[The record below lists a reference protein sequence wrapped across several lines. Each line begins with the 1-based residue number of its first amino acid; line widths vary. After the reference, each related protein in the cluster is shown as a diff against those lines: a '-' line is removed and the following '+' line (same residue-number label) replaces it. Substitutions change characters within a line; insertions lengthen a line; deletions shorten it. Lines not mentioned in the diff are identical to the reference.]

1 MIVRDRP
8 NAIAILFAVRG
19 SVVPEIVPHILGV
32 ALFSVAVTAL
42 SRYHLMEVSSL
53 SVMPIT
59 LLGIVLSILLGFRN
73 NAAYDRWWEARKLWG
88 QMVYEVRSL
97 ARASGSLLGESDPV
111 RRAILMRVLAF
122 AHALK
127 TQLRAE
133 EEREN
138 LAYWVGAPALA
149 DARRKSN
156 LAEAFIAQSG
166 QLLGEQYRQGR
177 LDSMGLKILDERLT
191 ALSSIQAGCERIAS
205 TPLPFAYTLLV
216 HRTAYVYCYLLP
228 FALIGGL
235 GWAAPVL
242 VAVVAYTF
250 FGIDKLSEHLETPF
264 GRDPN
269 DLPLDA
275 LCRIHEISVA
285 DALGEPAPKPLPVQD
300 FQLQ

>member
-19 SVVPEIVPHILGV
+19 SVVPEILLHILCV
-32 ALFSVAVTAL
+32 AVFAAIVTAL
-42 SRYHLMEVSSL
+42 SRYHYYEVTSL

-73 NAAYDRWWEARKLWG
+73 NAAYDRWWEARKQWG
-88 QMVYEVRSL
+88 QMVNEIRSL
-97 ARASGSLLGESDPV
+97 ARASGSLLGNDAPV
-111 RRAILMRVLAF
+111 RRAMLMRVLAY

-127 TQLRAE
+127 AQLRAE
-133 EEREN
+133 PEQEN

-149 DARRKSN
+149 QARKRSN
-156 LAEAFIAQSG
+156 LADAFIG
-166 QLLGEQYRQGR
+166 QCGELLGEQYRQGK
-177 LDSMGLKILDERLT
+177 LDSMGLKMLDERLC
-191 ALSSIQAGCERIAS
+191 ALSGIQAACERIAS

-235 GWAAPVL
+235 GWAAPIL

-264 GRDPN
+264 GRAPN

-285 DALGEPAPKPLPVQD
+285 DAIGEPAPEPLAVKD

>member
-8 NAIAILFAVRG
+8 NAIALLFTLRG
-19 SVVPEIVPHILGV
+19 SVVPEILPHIVCV
-32 ALFSVAVTAL
+32 ALFSVVWTAL
-42 SRYHLMEVSSL
+42 SRWHVVELGSL
-53 SVMPIT
+53 TIMPVT

-73 NAAYDRWWEARKLWG
+73 NASYDRWWEARKQWG
-88 QMVYEVRSL
+88 QMVYEIRSL
-97 ARASGSLLGESDPV
+97 ARASRALLAEAP
-111 RRAILMRVLAF
+111 RRRLLQQMLAH

-127 TQLRAE
+127 GQLREEDGMAE
-133 EEREN
+133 AARWLSEQDSE
-138 LAYWVGAPALA
+138 ALA
-149 DARRKSN
+149 GKRNRADAI
-156 LAEAFIAQSG
+156 LALAGEGLAVQHQSG
-166 QLLGEQYRQGR
+166 E
-177 LDSMGLKILDERLT
+177 LDSVAFKVLDERLT
-191 ALSSIQAGCERIAS
+191 AISGIQAACERIAS

-228 FALIGGL
+228 FVLVGAL
-235 GWAAPVL
+235 GWATPVM

-250 FGIDKLSEHLETPF
+250 FGIDRLSEHLETPF

-285 DALGEPAPKPLPVQD
+285 EALGDTAPEPLPVKD

>member
-8 NAIAILFAVRG
+8 NALALLFAVRG
-19 SVVPEIVPHILGV
+19 SVVPEILPHILCV
-32 ALFSVAVTAL
+32 ALFAAGVTAL
-42 SRYHLMEVSSL
+42 SRYHVLEISSL
-53 SVMPIT
+53 SVLPIT

-73 NAAYDRWWEARKLWG
+73 NAAYDRWWEARKQWG
-88 QMVYEVRSL
+88 QMVNEIRSL
-97 ARASGSLLGESDPV
+97 ARSCGALLGNDDPV
-111 RRAILMRVLAF
+111 RRALLMRVLAY

-127 TQLRAE
+127 TQLRGE
-133 EEREN
+133 QERAN

-149 DARRKSN
+149 DARRRAN
-156 LAEAFIAQSG
+156 LAEAFIAQCG
-166 QLLGEQYRQGR
+166 QLLGEQYRAGK

-191 ALSSIQAGCERIAS
+191 ALSGIQAACERIAS

-235 GWAAPVL
+235 GWAAPIL
-242 VAVVAYTF
+242 VAAVAYTF

-285 DALGEPAPKPLPVQD
+285 DALGDKAPAPLPVKD